1 MKLSKRK
8 MKIRRVCKQGKL
20 QNRQRARF
28 GLSGMPIIDRR
39 SLSVKTKKDGVIN
52 VAAKLV
58 GKPGIIISPK
68 EKLLGK
74 EVAITIQE
82 LASKK
87 VIGPEAL
94 VKVQLKGLKLERA
107 GGVWPPYMLKLEK
120 GIVINVE
127 KIKKI

>member
-1 MKLSKRK
+1 MKK
-8 MKIRRVCKQGKL
+8 RRVCKQGKV
-20 QNRQRARF
+20 QNCQRTRS

-39 SLSVKTKKDGVIN
+39 SLSVKIKKDGVIN

-58 GKPGIIISPK
+58 GKPGIIIPPT
-68 EKLLGK
+68 EGLLGK

-94 VKVQLKGLKLERA
+94 VKVQLKGLKLQRA
-107 GGVWPPYMLKLEK
+107 DGVWPPYMVKLEK
-120 GIVINVE
+120 GTVVNIE

>member
-1 MKLSKRK
+1 MKK
-8 MKIRRVCKQGKL
+8 RRVRKQGKV
-20 QNRQRARF
+20 QNCQRARS
-28 GLSGMPIIDRR
+28 GLSSMPIIDRR

-58 GKPGIIISPK
+58 GKPGIIIPPT
-68 EKLLGK
+68 EGLLGK

-94 VKVQLKGLKLERA
+94 VKVQLKGLKLEQA
-107 GGVWPPYMLKLEK
+107 GGVWPPYMVKLEK
-120 GIVINVE
+120 GTVINVE

>member
-1 MKLSKRK
+1 MKK
-8 MKIRRVCKQGKL
+8 RRVNKQGKVQNL
-20 QNRQRARF
+20 QRVRS
-28 GLSGMPIIDRR
+28 GLFGMPIIDRK
-39 SLSVKTKKDGVIN
+39 SLSITSKEDGIIN

-58 GKPGIIISPK
+58 GKPCIIIPPK
-68 EKLLGK
+68 KKLLDK

-107 GGVWPPYMLKLEK
+107 GGVWPPYMVKLEK

>member
-1 MKLSKRK
+1 MKK
-8 MKIRRVCKQGKL
+8 RRVCKQGKV
-20 QNRQRARF
+20 QNCQRTRS

-39 SLSVKTKKDGVIN
+39 SLSVKIKKDGVIN

-58 GKPGIIISPK
+58 GKPGIIIPPT
-68 EKLLGK
+68 EGLLGK

-107 GGVWPPYMLKLEK
+107 GGVWPPYMVKLEK
-120 GIVINVE
+120 GRERNSC
-127 KIKKI
+127 KH

>member
-1 MKLSKRK
+1 MKK
-8 MKIRRVCKQGKL
+8 RRVCKQGKV
-20 QNRQRARF
+20 QNCQRTRS

-39 SLSVKTKKDGVIN
+39 SLSVKIKKDGVIN

-58 GKPGIIISPK
+58 GKPGIIIPPT
-68 EKLLGK
+68 EGLLDK

-94 VKVQLKGLKLERA
+94 VKVQLKGLKLQRA
-107 GGVWPPYMLKLEK
+107 DGVWPPYMVKLEK
-120 GIVINVE
+120 GTVVNIE

>member
-1 MKLSKRK
+1 MKK
-8 MKIRRVCKQGKL
+8 RRVNKQGKVQNL
-20 QNRQRARF
+20 QRVRY
-28 GLSGMPIIDRR
+28 GLFGMPIIDRK
-39 SLSVKTKKDGVIN
+39 SLSITSKEDGIIN

-87 VIGPEAL
+87 IIEPEAL

-107 GGVWPPYMLKLEK
+107 GDVWPPYMVKLEK

>member
-1 MKLSKRK
+1 LKEP
-8 MKIRRVCKQGKL
+8 
-20 QNRQRARF
+20 AE
-28 GLSGMPIIDRR
+28 
-39 SLSVKTKKDGVIN
+39 DGIIN

-87 VIGPEAL
+87 IIEPEAL
-94 VKVQLKGLKLERA
+94 VKVQLKGFKLERA
-107 GGVWPPYMLKLEK
+107 GGVWPPYMVKLEK
-120 GIVINVE
+120 GTVVNIE

>member
-1 MKLSKRK
+1 MKK
-8 MKIRRVCKQGKL
+8 RRVCKQGKV
-20 QNRQRARF
+20 QNCQRTRS

-39 SLSVKTKKDGVIN
+39 SLSVKIKKDGVIN

-58 GKPGIIISPK
+58 GKPCIIIPPK
-68 EKLLGK
+68 KKLLDK

-94 VKVQLKGLKLERA
+94 VKVQLKGLKLQRA
-107 GGVWPPYMLKLEK
+107 DGVWPPYMVKLEK
-120 GIVINVE
+120 GTVVNIE